1 MAVECIESE
10 RIQSVVIH
18 VETRITGPIWLK
30 GTKMTENN
38 TTLDTDNAETTEPSE
53 LEDVAATVEEIAAA
67 DLAGESDGTADTVDT
82 ANTGVEDNFE
92 PTDTQIAL
100 AKQLGFS
107 DEYAGGMTEAQA
119 EAADQFGRAQS
130 RLQQRKG
137 NPVQKKDEDEEPASV
152 DSSAGEATADDD
164 GDGDGDDDG
173 DDDEFFKEE
182 DWYTDEGRKKLNN
195 LHKLHKKQAARDQKQ
210 QTSEQDRLQAEAN
223 KVFDALNPEFFP
235 AFSPGE
241 SDLIESGSAAE
252 AKRNEALQMARTIQA
267 TAESLGH
274 EIPLEKAIQKALSVV
289 AETETQNAA
298 EHEANQGRKERRGQ
312 RIASP
317 SSSSTKRNKTYATP
331 EEEAVD
337 KIFDFVNG

>member
-1 MAVECIESE
+1 M
-10 RIQSVVIH
+10 
-18 VETRITGPIWLK
+18 
-30 GTKMTENN
+30 
-38 TTLDTDNAETTEPSE
+38 
-53 LEDVAATVEEIAAA
+53 
-67 DLAGESDGTADTVDT
+67 
-82 ANTGVEDNFE
+82 
-92 PTDTQIAL
+92 
-100 AKQLGFS
+100 
-107 DEYAGGMTEAQA
+107 QA
-119 EAADQFGRAQS
+119 EAD
-130 RLQQRKG
+130 
-137 NPVQKKDEDEEPASV
+137 
-152 DSSAGEATADDD
+152 
-164 GDGDGDDDG
+164 
-173 DDDEFFKEE
+173 
-182 DWYTDEGRKKLNN
+182 
-195 LHKLHKKQAARDQKQ
+195 
-210 QTSEQDRLQAEAN
+210 

-317 SSSSTKRNKTYATP
+317 SSSSTRRNKTYATP